1 MRIRISAKVWLLVL
15 TTLTP
20 AVRAAADE
28 TTYCDRFI
36 RAVPFTITAPGHYCL
51 GRNLATSITGGDA
64 IKIDADF
71 VWLDLNN
78 FTLDGSSAGTA
89 ADTTGVVAVGDH
101 RNITVR
107 NGVVKGFLN
116 GINLNGNGSNYTVEN
131 IWADANYVN
140 GIAARGLG
148 GGHVVRN
155 NVVTNT
161 GGTTLPEFTGGD
173 PNAAIGISVTGN
185 SSILNNQVTHTFN
198 HNLNGIALAFELDF
212 EGDGQI
218 AVNNRVVGSDN
229 VGFVC
234 GDGPT
239 SHVFLRDNI
248 VADAP
253 QPYGSACNKIG
264 STNFP

>member
-1 MRIRISAKVWLLVL
+1 MLNVVSQGYVL
-15 TTLTP
+15 SVGNRLDFW
-20 AVRAAADE
+20 ANVQQ
-28 TTYCDRFI
+28 C
-36 RAVPFTITAPGHYCL
+36 
-51 GRNLATSITGGDA
+51 GR
-64 IKIDADF
+64 
-71 VWLDLNN
+71 
-78 FTLDGSSAGTA
+78 
-89 ADTTGVVAVGDH
+89 
-101 RNITVR
+101 R
-107 NGVVKGFLN
+107 
-116 GINLNGNGSNYTVEN
+116 N

-173 PNAAIGISVTGN
+173 PNAAVGIAVTGN